1 MGRPDCEVTG
11 VPYEQLHVLG
21 SQIRSCGYW
30 AGHVLR
36 SDAGSMLLRMAVRKD
51 SMSSLAGTG
60 RLVPTPLRHRAEGLV
75 GRGPRSTGR
84 LRSAA
89 LPRPTWLPW
98 SKGSPCNAHT
108 LQI

>member
-60 RLVPTPLRHRAEGLV
+60 RLVPDTPAPP
-75 GRGPRSTGR
+75 GRGPGW
-84 LRSAA
+84 
-89 LPRPTWLPW
+89 PRPAQHGPTAV
-98 SKGSPCNAHT
+98 GGASPANQALRPGAQDRKST
-108 LQI
+108 RLN